1 MSAPAPHPDAAAG
14 PATPVR
20 TALLSC
26 FDKAGLVPFAQ
37 GLAAHDVR
45 LVSTGSTAAVLRDA
59 GLDVVE
65 VADLT
70 GFPECLGGR
79 VKTLHPRV
87 HAGILADRRD
97 AGHVAELAELGV
109 DPIDLVVVNLYPFT
123 RTVASGAPDAEV
135 IEMID
140 VGGPTMLRA
149 AAKNHGSVGVV
160 VEPADHARVL
170 ADLAAHGGLT
180 AALRR
185 DLAATAFRH
194 TATYDAAIATWFAA
208 RGADGDDGTVAADGP
223 PSFLGLP
230 LERVTALRYGE
241 NPHQRAGLYRIP
253 GAVPGVAGAR
263 QLGGK
268 ELSFNN
274 LLDTHAAWTLVAE
287 LDDPAV
293 AIIKHTNPAGLATA
307 ATLVEA
313 HRRALEGDPVSA
325 FGGIVACN
333 RPVDGATARAIVEV
347 FTEVVVAP
355 GFDVEAREV
364 LAARPNLRV
373 LEHAHAGRPGVTWQ
387 LRSIDGGVLVQSTDA
402 DPEPWGAWR
411 TADGAPLDPALERDL
426 RLAWLAAKHA
436 SSNAIV
442 LARAGQVV
450 GVGAGQMSR
459 VDSVRLAVERAGGR
473 ERGAVAASDAF
484 FPFRDGVDA
493 LAAAGIVAVAQPGG
507 SVRDD
512 EVAAAAAEHGLVLV
526 LTGRRHFRH

>member
-1 MSAPAPHPDAAAG
+1 MSAAI
-14 PATPVR
+14 TPVR

-26 FDKAGLVPFAQ
+26 FDKTGLPE
-37 GLAAHDVR
+37 LAAALAAAGTR
-45 LVSTGSTAAVLRDA
+45 LVSTGSTAAALREA
-59 GLDVVE
+59 GLEVLE

-87 HAGILADRRD
+87 HAGILADRSD
-97 AGHVAELAELGV
+97 AGHVAELAALGV
-109 DPIDLVVVNLYPFT
+109 DPIDLVVVNLYPFA
-123 RTVASGAPDAEV
+123 RTVASGADDAEV
-135 IEMID
+135 VEMID

-160 VEPADHARVL
+160 VDPADHARVL
-170 ADLAAHGGLT
+170 ADLRDHGGLT
-180 AALRR
+180 AGLRR
-185 DLAATAFRH
+185 ELAATAFRH
-194 TATYDAAIATWFAA
+194 TAAYDAAIATWFAA
-208 RGADGDDGTVAADGP
+208 RDGDSGAP

-230 LERVTALRYGE
+230 LERVAALRYGE
-241 NPHQRAGLYRIP
+241 NPHQRAALYRIP
-253 GAVPGVAGAR
+253 GAAPGVAGAR

-274 LLDTHAAWTLVAE
+274 LLDTHAAWSLVAE
-287 LDDPAV
+287 LDAPAV
-293 AIIKHTNPAGLATA
+293 AIIKHTNPAGLATG

-333 RPVDGATARAIVEV
+333 RPVDGATARAVIEV
-347 FTEVVVAP
+347 FTEVLVAP
-355 GFDVEAREV
+355 GFDAEAREV
-364 LAARPNLRV
+364 LATRTNLRV
-373 LEHAHAGRPGVTWQ
+373 LEHGDAGRPRVGWQ

-402 DPEPWGAWR
+402 DREPWEEWR
-411 TADGAPLDPALERDL
+411 TADGTTIDPALEQDL

-473 ERGAVAASDAF
+473 QRGGVAASDAF

-493 LAAAGIVAVAQPGG
+493 LAAAGIVAVVQPGG